1 MSGGLLDC
9 SASGTLVVNCS
20 FWIGSTLSVTFGL
33 AAWKPVAAFCQT
45 PLSGSDVPLCHH
57 VSVTGPSAFL
67 LAEPLLLSS
76 PPQAAISAS
85 AAQAPTANAPRA
97 RLLRMSIHSS
107 SGCRTAGVLR
117 NSDNYVNRYR

>member
-33 AAWKPVAAFCQT
+33 AAWKPCAACCQT
-45 PLSGSDVPLCHH
+45 PFRGSHVPLCHR
-57 VSVTGPSAFL
+57 VSVTGPSDL

-85 AAQAPTANAPRA
+85 AAQAPTANPPRA